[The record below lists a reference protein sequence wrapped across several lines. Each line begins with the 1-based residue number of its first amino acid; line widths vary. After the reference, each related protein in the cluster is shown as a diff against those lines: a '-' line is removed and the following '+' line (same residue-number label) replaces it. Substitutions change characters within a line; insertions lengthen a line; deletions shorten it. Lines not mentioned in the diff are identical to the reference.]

1 MVVYQ
6 LLFYH
11 FVLSTFMIIQSGESE
26 YLSSFQDRDGKTERI
41 IILNTTLTL
50 AKRRYSYHE
59 STLWNSF
66 PTKSGTLEESANS
79 IMRTRILLH
88 LSQFVDALNYLGN
101 LTTTQHGK
109 HHYFVL
115 INK

>member
-11 FVLSTFMIIQSGESE
+11 FVLSTFMIIQGSDPE
-26 YLSSFQDRDGKTERI
+26 YLSSLQARDGKTGRI

-59 STLWNSF
+59 STQWNSF

-79 IMRTRILLH
+79 MMRTRILLH
-88 LSQFVDALNYLGN
+88 LSLFVDALNYLGS

-109 HHYFVL
+109 HPYFVL